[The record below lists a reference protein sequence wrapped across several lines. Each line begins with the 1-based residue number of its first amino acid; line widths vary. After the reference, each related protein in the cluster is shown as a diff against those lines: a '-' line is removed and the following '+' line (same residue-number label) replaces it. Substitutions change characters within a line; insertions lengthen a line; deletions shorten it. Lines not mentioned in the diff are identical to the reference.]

1 MSLALSD
8 DNSSASYK
16 SATGPI
22 DGGRVINEGVV
33 LWPLGKLMARVPEQ
47 CKTHFFFV
55 KKKDGKLCPVQDYQ
69 PLNKYT
75 KQNHNVSPL
84 IP

>member
-22 DGGRVINEGVV
+22 DGGRVIDEGVV
-33 LWPLGKLMARVPEQ
+33 LWPLGELMARVPEQ
-47 CKTHFFFV
+47 CKKT
-55 KKKDGKLCPVQDYQ
+55 P
-69 PLNKYT
+69 
-75 KQNHNVSPL
+75 
-84 IP
+84 I